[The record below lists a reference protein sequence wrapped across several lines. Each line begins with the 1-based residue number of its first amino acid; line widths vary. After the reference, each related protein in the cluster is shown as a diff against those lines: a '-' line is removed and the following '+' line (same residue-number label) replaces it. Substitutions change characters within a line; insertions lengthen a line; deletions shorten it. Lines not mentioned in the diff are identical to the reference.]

1 MFFFTFIKCTNIY
14 LRNIFIILLLCYCMH
29 ILCVIWS
36 QFDLCIKIQLAFS
49 SHILSFR
56 TLAQVTQWGLILHGT
71 EEPAQPNDP
80 KSFDFPQPDAN
91 LFGEIDQNLDFD
103 QTETG
108 QWRTLHQ
115 VN

>member
-1 MFFFTFIKCTNIY
+1 MLLHAYSVCHLVNLIY
-14 LRNIFIILLLCYCMH
+14 
-29 ILCVIWS
+29 V
-36 QFDLCIKIQLAFS
+36 FS
-49 SHILSFR
+49 IGFSILSFPS
-56 TLAQVTQWGLILHGT
+56 LAQVTQWGLILHGT

>member
-1 MFFFTFIKCTNIY
+1 MLLHAYSVCHLVNLIYVLKFNWLFF
-14 LRNIFIILLLCYCMH
+14 R
-29 ILCVIWS
+29 
-36 QFDLCIKIQLAFS
+36 
-49 SHILSFR
+49 ILSFS
-56 TLAQVTQWGLILHGT
+56 TVAQVTQWGLILHGT